1 LGKLS
6 PPMTLP
12 SDEHLMLR
20 VQGGDRA
27 AFDQLAARHL
37 LRLRRTCLR
46 ILGDGALA
54 EDAAQDALLRAWT
67 RAGQYRPES
76 GTVSA
81 WLHRVAV
88 NGAIDRSRSARLLTE
103 LPETLADPAPCAE
116 AQFARAERLGLLREA
131 VAQLPPRQRDAL
143 FLTYAEGWSGQRAA
157 VALSTSTRALEG
169 LLRRARLML
178 RDYLEARDA

>member
-1 LGKLS
+1 MT
-6 PPMTLP
+6 PPPTQP
-12 SDEHLMLR
+12 SDENLMRR
-20 VQGGDRA
+20 VQAGDRA

-37 LRLRRTCLR
+37 LRLRRACLR

-76 GTVSA
+76 GGVSA
-81 WLHRVAV
+81 WLHRIAV
-88 NGAIDRSRSARLLTE
+88 NGAIDRSRAARSTAE
-103 LPETLADPAPCAE
+103 LSEALADPTPGAE
-116 AQFARAERLGLLREA
+116 AQLARAERLDLLRDAIAE
-131 VAQLPPRQRDAL
+131 LPPRQRDAL
-143 FLTYAEGWSGQRAA
+143 LLTYGEGWSGQRAA
-157 VALSTSTRALEG
+157 AALSTSTRALEG